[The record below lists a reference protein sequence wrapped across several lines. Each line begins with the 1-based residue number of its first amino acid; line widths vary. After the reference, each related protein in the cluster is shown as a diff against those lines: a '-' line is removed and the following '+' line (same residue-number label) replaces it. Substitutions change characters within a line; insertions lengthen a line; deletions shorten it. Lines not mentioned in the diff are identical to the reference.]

1 MIIQDMNLSNQ
12 ENTSN
17 FVMQVFSGCCSTIV
31 FLGKINKYRLLIIN
45 RIYDCI
51 NEAAFLLTKMLFL
64 NDSYLKECDA
74 VVVSVKDQ
82 KYVVLDQ
89 TIFYPKGG
97 GQPWD
102 TGKIVKDNESYDVV
116 FVGKFSGEISHEV
129 DRAGLK
135 NGDRVRCVLDWE
147 RRYKLM
153 RSHTAAHLF
162 ASLLCV
168 GTGALVTG
176 NQLDED
182 CIRFDFNFEN
192 FDKQILDQYV
202 TKANELLSKDIPV
215 KWYELPKV
223 EAMKIPGIIKMAE
236 ALPPD
241 IPLLRV
247 VEIVGV
253 DRQADGGT
261 HVRSLQEVGKIELVR
276 AENKGKNNKR
286 VYFKIT

>member
-1 MIIQDMNLSNQ
+1 M
-12 ENTSN
+12 
-17 FVMQVFSGCCSTIV
+17 
-31 FLGKINKYRLLIIN
+31 
-45 RIYDCI
+45 
-51 NEAAFLLTKMLFL
+51 LTKMLFL
-64 NDSYLKECDA
+64 DDSYLKECDA

-82 KYVVLDQ
+82 KYVVLNQ

-97 GQPWD
+97 GQPSD
-102 TGKIVKDNESYDVV
+102 TGKIVKDNETYNVV
-116 FVGKFSGEISHEV
+116 YAGKFSGEISHEV

-135 NGDRVRCVLDWE
+135 EGDRVHCVLDWE

-168 GTGALVTG
+168 GTRALVTG

-182 CIRFDFNFEN
+182 HVRFDFNFEN
-192 FDKQILDQYV
+192 FDKEILDHYI
-202 TKANELLSKDIPV
+202 TKANELFSKDIAV
-215 KWYELPKV
+215 KWYELPKQ

-236 ALPPD
+236 AMPPD
-241 IPLLRV
+241 IPVLRI

-261 HVRSLQEVGKIELVR
+261 HVQSLREVGGIKLIK

-286 VYFKIT
+286 VYFKIA